1 MSVFDFE
8 GQKGTIRLL
17 LYLYGKEEVSLSI
30 ILKETDIYDRI
41 FWKSAEVLKADKL
54 VNTRVDNTSYP
65 PKNMVSLTNKG
76 KRVAEKF
83 KEIADIISEGNS

>member
-17 LYLYGKEEVSLSI
+17 LYLLDKEEISLST

-41 FWKSAEVLKADKL
+41 FWKSSDVLKDNNL
-54 VNTRVDNTSYP
+54 LITRVDSTSYP
-65 PKNMVSLTNKG
+65 PKNMVSLTVKG

-83 KEIADIISEGNS
+83 KEIQEILSGKD

>member
-17 LYLYGKEEVSLSI
+17 LYLLDKKEASLST

-41 FWKSAEVLKADKL
+41 FWKSAEILKTNGL
-54 VNTRVDNTSYP
+54 VFMRIDNASYP
-65 PKNMVSLTNKG
+65 PKNIISLTEKG
-76 KRVAEKF
+76 KIVGYKLR
-83 KEIADIISEGNS
+83 EIDLVMTG

>member
-41 FWKSAEVLKADKL
+41 FWKSADILKANNL
-54 VNTRVDNTSYP
+54 ITTRIDDTSYP
-65 PKNMVSLTNKG
+65 PKNIVSLTDMG
-76 KRVAEKF
+76 KKVAEKF
-83 KEIADIISEGNS
+83 REIEELLRGRK

>member
-17 LYLYGKEEVSLSI
+17 LYLHDKQEVSLSS

-41 FWKSAEVLKADKL
+41 FWKSADLLKANSL
-54 VNTRVDNTSYP
+54 ITTRVDNTSYP

-76 KRVAEKF
+76 KKVAEKF
-83 KEIADIISEGNS
+83 KEIQEILSKKA

>member
-41 FWKSAEVLKADKL
+41 FWKSSSILKANGL
-54 VNTRVDNTSYP
+54 LTTRVDNTSYP
-65 PKNMVSLTNKG
+65 PKNMVSLTTKG
-76 KRVAEKF
+76 KRVSKMF
-83 KEIADIISEGNS
+83 KEINEVLEEQ